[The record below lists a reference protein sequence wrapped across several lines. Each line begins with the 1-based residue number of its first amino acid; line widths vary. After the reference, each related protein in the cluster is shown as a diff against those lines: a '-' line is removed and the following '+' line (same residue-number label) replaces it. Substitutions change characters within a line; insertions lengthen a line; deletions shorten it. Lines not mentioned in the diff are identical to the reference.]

1 MPQSPSLT
9 TFIVGERLPWPDGS
23 AAGEAALPCDPA
35 IVYQAG
41 FAKKCA
47 LRRISALGA
56 IVRGELSNA
65 PEQVVALELETGQ
78 RPAGTIAWQDRDE
91 TGICFNEPVNLLA
104 LITRKLVSQPVE
116 RRAVPRVELRCDA
129 WIKDGEEFAAATL
142 RNISARGLQL
152 EGDPLPAAGA
162 TISLFVEGLNIPA
175 GEIVWRKD
183 NLAGVELQHDLSWA
197 SIIPWIRALS
207 RSDLQS
213 GPPISATGHA
223 LEVRPSA

>member
-1 MPQSPSLT
+1 MSQLPSLT
-9 TFIVGERLPWPDGS
+9 TFVVGERLPWPDGS
-23 AAGEAALPCDPA
+23 AVAEEARPYDPA

-56 IVRGELSNA
+56 IVRGELANT
-65 PEQVVALELETGQ
+65 PEQPVALELETGQ
-78 RPAGTIAWQDRDE
+78 RPSGTIAWQDGGE
-91 TGICFNEPVNLLA
+91 TGICFNEPVNLVA

-116 RRAVPRVELRCDA
+116 RRAVPRVEVRCDA
-129 WIKDGEEFAAATL
+129 WIKDGDEFAAATL

-183 NLAGVELQHDLSWA
+183 NLAGVELQHDLSW
-197 SIIPWIRALS
+197 STIIPWIRSLVRAELPS
-207 RSDLQS
+207 
-213 GPPISATGHA
+213 PPAA
-223 LEVRPSA
+223 